1 MEKNHLKEYRLV
13 KCYPGSPELG
23 IICEERNNKSSFCYY
38 YEGEKNVGI
47 LKNEVENQPEYW
59 EEVKEFTT
67 LFFETDGTIKTIVR
81 HSDMTYFSVGDWFY
95 ATPESSEPNI
105 ILELKYVLNGGFRV
119 MGTNSCVPLSGII
132 ATKDKAVQY
141 ELNGSM
147 LYRWDKVWGV
157 HPKSFKK
164 NFVKYGR
171 EEDGVPVYDAYA
183 QNNYIWFTSK
193 ERAEDYILMNNKY
206 LSISDILSVSY
217 LNINSV
223 NRLKNLINER
233 VQK

>member
-1 MEKNHLKEYRLV
+1 MRK
-13 KCYPGSPELG
+13 
-23 IICEERNNKSSFCYY
+23 F
-38 YEGEKNVGI
+38 
-47 LKNEVENQPEYW
+47 
-59 EEVKEFTT
+59 KEFTT

-95 ATPESSEPNI
+95 ATSESSEPNI
-105 ILELKYVLNGGFRV
+105 ILEFKYVLNGGFRV

-147 LYRWDKVWGV
+147 LYCWDKVWGV

-171 EEDGVPVYDAYA
+171 EEDGVPVYVALKEDKYM
-183 QNNYIWFTSK
+183 WFTLK
-193 ERAEDYILMNNKY
+193 EDAEDYILMNKKH
-206 LSISDILSVSY
+206 LSVNDV
-217 LNINSV
+217 LKVLRLKKIETNA
-223 NRLKNLINER
+223 LKNLINER